1 MGLSTQVWR
10 LVFSMWDHRNQ
21 VLHNT
26 EMINSLS
33 GLDIIKV
40 AIKAEISK
48 GLQGLDP
55 IYAPYFQYS
64 HQDIDN
70 MKSVPARDWL
80 LLIRRVRALQGI
92 QYNDT
97 ISNSKSLQKWIGLN
111 VPKKAYQ
118 DKFRFIR
125 TGYAAA

>member
-1 MGLSTQVWR
+1 M
-10 LVFSMWDHRNQ
+10 NQ
-21 VLHNT
+21 LLHNT

-33 GLDIIKV
+33 GLDIVKA
-40 AIKAEISK
+40 AIKTKLSK

-64 HQDIDN
+64 HQDIDK

-80 LLIRRVRALQGI
+80 LLIRRVRMLKRI

-97 ISNSKSLQKWIGLN
+97 ISNSKPLQKWIGLT
-111 VPKKAYQ
+111 VTKKAYQ
-118 DKFRFIR
+118 DKFCF
-125 TGYAAA
+125 T